1 MTTTVFYE
9 NPDYADGT
17 PDYWLED
24 SFEDCFKEMDVPE
37 ADWELFDEGKLT
49 MQDLIDRHGDE

>member
-1 MTTTVFYE
+1 MTEILYTDDGQWWYE
-9 NPDYADGT
+9 GDAELYI
-17 PDYWLED
+17 
-24 SFEDCFKEMDVPE
+24 KHMDVPE